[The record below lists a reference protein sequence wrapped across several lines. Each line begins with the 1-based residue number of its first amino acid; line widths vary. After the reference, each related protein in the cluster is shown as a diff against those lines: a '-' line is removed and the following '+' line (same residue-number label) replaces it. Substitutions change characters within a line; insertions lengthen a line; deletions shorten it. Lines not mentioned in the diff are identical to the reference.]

1 MAAGSGGLD
10 TVAVSIHGPAGV
22 VDLVVPPGA
31 AATDLA
37 REYAEQSSLGSIPL
51 IYTRTGEL
59 LRPDAALDDAGVRT
73 GDVLVAT
80 TTVHRPRES
89 EPVARTHL
97 PAREPGPGSAAWFW
111 ATGLLA
117 VLAGAF
123 ATQADDDLRGVAVGL
138 LLAAAV
144 VGVLPV
150 GRYAAHRVL
159 VAPAFAAAASL
170 PVLWDPTPERL
181 PLILGTVGL
190 AAAIAAAVGRALAPG
205 PDEGLRVWMVSGAGL
220 FALAGLAALGELSA
234 AVVWSAVMVLAVLAA
249 RFVPA
254 FAVDIADQYL
264 IDLDRLAVTAW
275 SARERR
281 PGRRGRIVVPEST
294 VYHVASGAARTM
306 TAAATAIAVGVTLAS
321 YLLLTRVTPELDRI
335 GVRCLVFFAGS
346 ALLLTARSHRHTGPR
361 VLLRLA
367 GLSCWSM
374 LVWQLLG
381 ELSEPRRAALLA
393 VAIALGLLLV
403 LIAVATG
410 RGWRSVWWS
419 RRAEVA
425 EGFCAAAALAAVVVS
440 SGLFRTLWEVAP

>member
-10 TVAVSIHGPAGV
+10 TMVVSIHGPAGV

-37 REYAEQSSLGSIPL
+37 REYARQSSLGSIPL

-59 LRPDAALDDAGVRT
+59 LRPDAALDEAGVVT

-80 TTVHRPRES
+80 TTVHWS
-89 EPVARTHL
+89 SASAPVARPHH
-97 PAREPGPGSAAWFW
+97 PDPEPDPWSATWFW
-111 ATGLLA
+111 VAGLLA

-123 ATQADDDLRGVAVGL
+123 ATQADGELRDAAVEL

-150 GRYAAHRVL
+150 GRYAAQRVL
-159 VAPAFAAAASL
+159 VAPAFAAAAAL

-205 PDEGLRVWMVSGAGL
+205 PDEALRVWMVGGAGL
-220 FALAGLAALGELSA
+220 FVLAGLAALGDLSA
-234 AVVWSAVMVLAVLAA
+234 AVVWSAMMVLAVLAA
-249 RFVPA
+249 RFVPS

-281 PGRRGRIVVPEST
+281 PGRRGRIVVPEGT
-294 VYHVASGAARTM
+294 VSHVATRAARTM
-306 TAAATAIAVGVTLAS
+306 TAAAAAIAVAVTLSS
-321 YLLLTRVTPELDRI
+321 YLLLTRVAPELDRI
-335 GVRCLVFFAGS
+335 GVRCLVFFAGA

-367 GLSCWSM
+367 GLSCWSI

-381 ELSEPRRAALLA
+381 ELSEPRRAALLG

-425 EGFCAAAALAAVVVS
+425 EGFCAAAALASVVVS
-440 SGLFRTLWEVAP
+440 SGLFRTLWEIAP

>member
-10 TVAVSIHGPAGV
+10 TMAVSIHGPAGV

-31 AATDLA
+31 VATDLA
-37 REYAEQSSLGSIPL
+37 REYAQQSSLASVPL

-59 LRPDAALDDAGVRT
+59 LRADDGLGDAGVVT

-89 EPVARTHL
+89 APVARTDH
-97 PAREPGPGSAAWFW
+97 PGPEAGPWSTAWFW
-111 ATGLLA
+111 GTGLLA

-123 ATQADDDLRGVAVGL
+123 TTQTHGELRGAAVAL

-144 VGVLPV
+144 VGVVPF
-150 GRYAAHRVL
+150 GRYAAQRVL
-159 VAPAFAAAASL
+159 VAPAFAGAAAL

-205 PDEGLRVWMVSGAGL
+205 PDEALRVWMVGGTGL
-220 FALAGLAALGELSA
+220 FALAGMAALGDFSA

-254 FAVDIADQYL
+254 FAVDVADQYL

-281 PGRRGRIVVPEST
+281 PGRRGRIVVPEAT
-294 VYHVASGAARTM
+294 VSQVATGAARTM
-306 TAAATAIAVGVTLAS
+306 AAAAAAVAVAVTVAS

-335 GVRCLVFFAGS
+335 GVRCLVCFAGA
-346 ALLLTARSHRHTGPR
+346 ALLLTARSHRHPAPR

-374 LVWQLLG
+374 LVWQLLD
-381 ELSEPRRAALLA
+381 ELSEPRRAALLG

-425 EGFCAAAALAAVVVS
+425 EGFCAAAALASVVVT
-440 SGLFRTLWEVAP
+440 SGLFRTLWEIAP